1 MNDEVSRPHTAV
13 LNIQIQTHSLTNNG
27 ELSGN
32 VLNANFL
39 NKFGLKPS
47 FLLRVDGID
56 AEDCLTKVQR
66 KLKQFGEEL
75 GQ

>member
-47 FLLRVDGID
+47 VLLRVDGID
-56 AEDCLTKVQR
+56 AEDCLQ
-66 KLKQFGEEL
+66 KLKDKLNRWVEP
-75 GQ
+75 

>member
-56 AEDCLTKVQR
+56 AEDCLQ
-66 KLKQFGEEL
+66 KLKAKLNRWVEP
-75 GQ
+75 